1 MITDTIINILIA
13 PIYYI
18 FALFT
23 ARVPEYP
30 GGLAIPDDVFQGIQ
44 NFIGFACYMFPLRQL
59 LFILILFEFFDN
71 LNVIWAFILRIKS
84 FIPFSGGK

>member
-1 MITDTIINILIA
+1 MITDYIINVLIA

-18 FALFT
+18 FSLFT
-23 ARVPEYP
+23 AKIPEYE
-30 GGLAIPDDVFQGIQ
+30 GGFQIPPDVFQGIE
-44 NFIGFACYMFPLRQL
+44 NYIGFACYVFPVRQL
-59 LFILILFEFFDN
+59 LFIVLLFEFFDN